1 MKTPHKCRV
10 PGLNIGCT
18 SFIIPDYY
26 VPAIRECVHYADDV
40 ALLLLEA
47 GECGKELIT
56 PAEIREL
63 AGIAA
68 DAGVTWNV
76 HLPTDGGFATEESS
90 RRYTENIIRAI
101 DLTRELEPHT
111 WVMHVV
117 TDHIPGPDMR
127 PILRNAKRN
136 ESSGVWNKSRP
147 TSPHRNAWPWKIW
160 NAIRPTIWTNW

>member
-1 MKTPHKCRV
+1 MKTPHKYRV

-40 ALLLLEA
+40 ALLLMEA

-76 HLPTDGGFATEESS
+76 HLPTEMWIRDRRLVMPSS
-90 RRYTENIIRAI
+90 
-101 DLTRELEPHT
+101 LL
-111 WVMHVV
+111 
-117 TDHIPGPDMR
+117 PDMLASLMR
-127 PILRNAKRN
+127 MPSTMVR
-136 ESSGVWNKSRP
+136 V
-147 TSPHRNAWPWKIW
+147 
-160 NAIRPTIWTNW
+160 

>member
-90 RRYTENIIRAI
+90 RRYTKTSFAP
-101 DLTRELEPHT
+101 LT
-111 WVMHVV
+111 
-117 TDHIPGPDMR
+117 
-127 PILRNAKRN
+127 
-136 ESSGVWNKSRP
+136 
-147 TSPHRNAWPWKIW
+147 
-160 NAIRPTIWTNW
+160 

>member
-76 HLPTDGGFATEESS
+76 QRSPLNASCQTRSASPAAVCIAAAT
-90 RRYTENIIRAI
+90 
-101 DLTRELEPHT
+101 
-111 WVMHVV
+111 
-117 TDHIPGPDMR
+117 
-127 PILRNAKRN
+127 
-136 ESSGVWNKSRP
+136 
-147 TSPHRNAWPWKIW
+147 
-160 NAIRPTIWTNW
+160 

>member
-47 GECGKELIT
+47 GDCGKELT
-56 PAEIREL
+56 LLQEIREL

-68 DAGVTWNV
+68 DAGVKWNV
-76 HLPTDGGFATEESS
+76 HLPTG
-90 RRYTENIIRAI
+90 RRFRHGRIKPPLYGKHHPR
-101 DLTRELEPHT
+101 H
-111 WVMHVV
+111 
-117 TDHIPGPDMR
+117 
-127 PILRNAKRN
+127 
-136 ESSGVWNKSRP
+136 
-147 TSPHRNAWPWKIW
+147 
-160 NAIRPTIWTNW
+160 